1 MDNTF
6 FFPQQVLTA
15 KKNMQSTNNTN
26 MNPAV
31 QSKQTKSA
39 EKTGKLY
46 LQEKYV
52 KQTNKNKRKTKGINF
67 IIECTSRTSFEY
79 FALLDTIGLYGYQ
92 ARNQKR
98 KKKKDP

>member
-52 KQTNKNKRKTKGINF
+52 KQTNK
-67 IIECTSRTSFEY
+67 
-79 FALLDTIGLYGYQ
+79 
-92 ARNQKR
+92 
-98 KKKKDP
+98 KKQTEN